1 MISASENHDNII
13 PMKKRKKVR
22 FRFLMPKMKF
32 KLNLSILVLI
42 FVFGCFLFSLGE
54 KISDLNNMK
63 HCVSELEREI
73 EELKT
78 KNAELKRDLKLIKSE
93 EYVERIAREQLG
105 LVKPG
110 EKVVVPGELSREE
123 LKENN

>member
-1 MISASENHDNII
+1 MISASENGDNII

-63 HCVSELEREI
+63 HSVSELEKEI
-73 EELKT
+73 GELKA

>member
-1 MISASENHDNII
+1 MISASENGDNII
-13 PMKKRKKVR
+13 PIKKRKKVR
-22 FRFLMPKMKF
+22 FKFLMPKMKF
-32 KLNLSILVLI
+32 KLSLSILVLI

-63 HCVSELEREI
+63 HSVSELEKEI
-73 EELKT
+73 GELKA
-78 KNAELKRDLKLIKSE
+78 KNTELKRDLKLIKSE

-110 EKVVVPGELSREE
+110 EKVVVPGELSRGE

>member
-1 MISASENHDNII
+1 
-13 PMKKRKKVR
+13 
-22 FRFLMPKMKF
+22 
-32 KLNLSILVLI
+32 
-42 FVFGCFLFSLGE
+42 
-54 KISDLNNMK
+54 MK
-63 HCVSELEREI
+63 HSVSELEKEI
-73 EELKT
+73 GELKA

>member
-1 MISASENHDNII
+1 LISASENGDNII

-63 HCVSELEREI
+63 HSVSELEKEI
-73 EELKT
+73 GELKA

>member
-1 MISASENHDNII
+1 MISASENGDNII
-13 PMKKRKKVR
+13 PIKKRKKVR

-63 HCVSELEREI
+63 HSVSELEKEI
-73 EELKT
+73 GELKA

>member
-63 HCVSELEREI
+63 HSVSELEKEI
-73 EELKT
+73 GELKA